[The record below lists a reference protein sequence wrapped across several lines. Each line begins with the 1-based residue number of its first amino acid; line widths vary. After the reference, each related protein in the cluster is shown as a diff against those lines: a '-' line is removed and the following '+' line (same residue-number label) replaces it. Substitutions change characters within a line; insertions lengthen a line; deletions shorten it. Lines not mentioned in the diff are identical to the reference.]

1 MAASDLQKLLG
12 LQLQQPEAAAQ
23 PSQNEMLAQ
32 ALIGLAPILAGAALG
47 GAQGGAIGAQAGG
60 IGLESLAAGKK
71 QERERMEK
79 LADKRRTDIMTALAL
94 GKEARAEQRQETE
107 LGLRKREVQAKEA
120 DVGKGS
126 KLTSEQTQ
134 TIAGFTSADK
144 QVEEIEKRI
153 EENSDIMGPVVG
165 RVAGA
170 AGYGTR
176 AKAFDARMK
185 LAAQDIGK
193 ALEGGKLTDADIER
207 YRAMLP
213 NLQDTPE
220 VAQAKASLL
229 RELIANKRAASVEA
243 FGAGGYNISKIPA
256 PAVSAQK
263 QMVEQQRSGLP
274 SGLGP
279 RDAVASQKPGYM
291 GPAVMQNGVMYKW
304 NEAKGQYE

>member
-12 LQLQQPEAAAQ
+12 LQLQQPESPAQ

-47 GAQGGAIGAQAGG
+47 GARGGAIGAQAGG

-94 GKEARAEQRQETE
+94 GKEARAEEREKKMLE
-107 LGLRKREVQAKEA
+107 FRGREVAAKEGE
-120 DVGKGS
+120 VGKGS

-144 QVEEIEKRI
+144 QIEEIEKRI

-220 VAQAKASLL
+220 VAQAKAELL

-243 FGAGGYNISKIPA
+243 FGAGGYNISRIPK
-256 PAVSAQK
+256 PIVPEQK
-263 QMVEQQRSGLP
+263 QIVQKQSAGLP